1 LVSVFGYSA
10 RRIVSAISLA
20 ITALFLAG
28 SALSTQLGVD
38 SIVIAVA
45 IPILIVFFILGLFL
59 HRVAIS
65 VSASVVLLHTV
76 YKLTGLRVDYGYA
89 VAVSVVLAFT
99 LYMLSRRRGYLPY
112 AILGSSAFAY
122 FTSYLTHAA
131 IAVSLA
137 IAIGI
142 ASYAIQEKL
151 WRVKTKYSKIRYS
164 LKKRRRHALASGF
177 RLSQKSNGESRV
189 ESF

>member
-1 LVSVFGYSA
+1 MSVFGYSA

-28 SALSTQLGVD
+28 SALSAQLGVD

-45 IPILIVFFILGLFL
+45 IPIFVVFFVLGLFL

-65 VSASVVLLHTV
+65 VSASVVLLHAV
-76 YKLTGLRVDYGYA
+76 YQLTGLRVDYGHA

-112 AILGSSAFAY
+112 AILGTSAFAY
-122 FTSYLTHAA
+122 FTSYFAHAVV
-131 IAVSLA
+131 AVSLA
-137 IAIGI
+137 IAIGT

-151 WRVKTKYSKIRYS
+151 WRVKIKYSKIRYS
-164 LKKRRRHALASGF
+164 LKKRRRHTLASGF
-177 RLSQKSNGESRV
+177 RLPRKSSEESKV